1 LVITDSEDRT
11 VKKHLALAVAVAAL
25 VGTAACNKDNEKT
38 TADTTTVPG
47 TDTVSGKALPTT
59 DTVVKTTTTTKD
71 TIQGEASD
79 SAKAKADSGKA
90 ATTTKKESK
99 KAKKY

>member
-1 LVITDSEDRT
+1 M
-11 VKKHLALAVAVAAL
+11 KKHLTLAVAVAAL
-25 VGTAACNKDNEKT
+25 AATAACNKSNEKT
-38 TADTTTVPG
+38 SADTTTVPG

-79 SAKAKADSGKA
+79 SAKAKADSLKE
-90 ATTTKKESK
+90 KKEGK